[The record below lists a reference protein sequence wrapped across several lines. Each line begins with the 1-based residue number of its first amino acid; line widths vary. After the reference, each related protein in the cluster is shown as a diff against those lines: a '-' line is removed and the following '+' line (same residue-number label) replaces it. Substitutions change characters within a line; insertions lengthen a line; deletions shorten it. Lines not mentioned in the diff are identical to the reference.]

1 MPSRIE
7 VTDMRVTPDCVPC
20 LMKRVLFQARLL
32 NNGCESE
39 AVAAALDVYARE
51 YDESKNSAAVATE
64 VHRAAYA
71 VMKADPYYQMKIDA
85 DRIAGEFLEQV
96 TEYVENSDDSFAA
109 AIRVAVIGNIMDFGV
124 GLAIERP
131 EQFRERFQ
139 SLLDQGI
146 GADDTEKLREKL
158 KGSKSILYFFDNCG
172 ESQFDKLLI
181 KEIQK
186 MGVRVVGVVRGQA
199 ILNDVT
205 LEDVK
210 RIGLDEILDD
220 VVSTGLFAIGADLA
234 NAGGDLKEELGKA
247 DMIIA
252 KGMANYESLS
262 DQDAGIPKVF
272 ILRTKCEPV
281 AKSLG
286 VPADI
291 NVVRYVDA

>member
-1 MPSRIE
+1 MK
-7 VTDMRVTPDCVPC
+7 VAPDCVPC

-32 NNGCESE
+32 DNGCESD
-39 AVAAALDVYARE
+39 AVAAALATYARE
-51 YDESKNSAAVATE
+51 YDPDRNSAAIATE
-64 VHRAAYA
+64 VHRSAYE
-71 VMKADPYYQMKIDA
+71 VMKADPYYQMKLDA
-85 DRIAGEFLEQV
+85 DRIAGEFLDQV
-96 TEYVENSDDSFAA
+96 TEYVENSDDSFSA
-109 AIRVAVIGNIMDFGV
+109 AIRVAVIGNIMDFGI

-146 GADDTEKLREKL
+146 GSDDTEKLRAKL
-158 KGSKSILYFFDNCG
+158 KDSKSILYFFDNCG

-181 KEIQK
+181 KEIQR

-205 LEDVK
+205 KEDAE
-210 RIGLDEILDD
+210 RIGLDRILDR
-220 VVSTGLFAIGADLA
+220 VVSTGVFAIGADLSK
-234 NAGGDLKEELGKA
+234 AGGDLKEELQKA
-247 DMIIA
+247 DLILA

-291 NVVRYVDA
+291 NMVRYVD

>member
-1 MPSRIE
+1 
-7 VTDMRVTPDCVPC
+7 MRVTPDCVPC

-39 AVAAALDVYARE
+39 AVAAALSTYAKE
-51 YDESKNSAAVATE
+51 YDPDKNSAAIATE
-64 VHRAAYA
+64 VHRSAYA
-71 VMKADPYYQMKIDA
+71 VMKADPYYQMKLDA
-85 DRIAGEFLEQV
+85 DRIAGEFLDQV
-96 TEYVENSDDSFAA
+96 TQYVNDSDDSFAA

-131 EQFRERFQ
+131 EQFRDRFQ

-146 GADDTEKLREKL
+146 GSDDTERLRAKL
-158 KGSKSILYFFDNCG
+158 KQSKSILYFFDNCG

-181 KEIQK
+181 KEIQNL
-186 MGVRVVGVVRGQA
+186 GVRVVGVVRGQA

-205 LEDVK
+205 KEDAE
-210 RIGLDEILDD
+210 RIGLDKILDR
-220 VVSTGLFAIGADLA
+220 VVSTGVFAIGADLSK
-234 NAGGDLKEELGKA
+234 AGGDLKEELGRA
-247 DMIIA
+247 DLILA

-291 NVVRYVDA
+291 NVVRYTE

>member
-1 MPSRIE
+1 
-7 VTDMRVTPDCVPC
+7 MRVTPDCVPC

-32 NNGCESE
+32 DNGCESD
-39 AVAAALDVYARE
+39 AVAAALTTYARE
-51 YDESKNSAAVATE
+51 YDPDKNSAAIATE
-64 VHRAAYA
+64 VHRSAYW
-71 VMKADPYYQMKIDA
+71 VMKADPYYQMKLDA

-96 TEYVENSDDSFAA
+96 TDYVDSSEDPFSA

-131 EQFRERFQ
+131 EQFRDRFQ

-146 GADDTEKLREKL
+146 GADDTERLRSKL
-158 KGSKSILYFFDNCG
+158 KASKSILYFFDNCG

-181 KEIQK
+181 REIQR
-186 MGVRVVGVVRGQA
+186 MGVRVVGVVRGEA

-205 LEDVK
+205 TADVE
-210 RIGLDEILDD
+210 RIGLDRILDRT
-220 VVSTGLFAIGADLA
+220 VSTGVFAIGVDLSK
-234 NAGGDLKEELGKA
+234 AGGDLKEELRKA
-247 DMIIA
+247 DLILA

-281 AKSLG
+281 ARSLG

-291 NVVRYVDA
+291 NVVRYVDV

>member
-1 MPSRIE
+1 MK
-7 VTDMRVTPDCVPC
+7 VTPDCVPC

-32 NNGCESE
+32 DNGCESE
-39 AVAAALDVYARE
+39 AVEAALKVYAKE
-51 YDESKNSAAVATE
+51 YRPGRNSAEVATE
-64 VHRAAYA
+64 VHRAAYG
-71 VMKADPYYQMKIDA
+71 VMKADPYHRMKLDA
-85 DRIAGEFLEQV
+85 DRIAGEFLDQV
-96 TEYVENSDDSFAA
+96 TAYVESSDDPFSA

-131 EQFRERFQ
+131 EQFRDRFQ

-146 GADDTEKLREKL
+146 GSDDTEKLREKL

-181 KEIQK
+181 REIQR

-205 LEDVK
+205 LEDAQ
-210 RIGLDEILDD
+210 RIGLDKILDR
-220 VVSTGLFAIGADLA
+220 VVSTGIFAIGADLSK
-234 NAGGDLKEELGKA
+234 AGGDLKEELDKA
-247 DMIIA
+247 DLILA

-281 AKSLG
+281 AQSLG

-291 NVVRYVDA
+291 NVVRYVA

>member
-1 MPSRIE
+1 
-7 VTDMRVTPDCVPC
+7 MRVTPDCVPC

-39 AVAAALDVYARE
+39 AVAAALSTYAKE
-51 YDESKNSAAVATE
+51 YDPDKNSAAIATE
-64 VHRAAYA
+64 VHRSAYA
-71 VMKADPYYQMKIDA
+71 VMKADPYYQMKLDA
-85 DRIAGEFLEQV
+85 DRIAGEFLDQV
-96 TEYVENSDDSFAA
+96 TEYVESSDDSFAA

-131 EQFRERFQ
+131 EQFRDRFQ

-146 GADDTEKLREKL
+146 GADDTEKLRAKL
-158 KGSKSILYFFDNCG
+158 KQSKSILYFFDNCG

-205 LEDVK
+205 KEDAE
-210 RIGLDEILDD
+210 RIGLDRILDR
-220 VVSTGLFAIGADLA
+220 VVSTGVFAIGADLSK
-234 NAGGDLKEELGKA
+234 AGGDLKEELGRA
-247 DMIIA
+247 DLILA

-291 NVVRYVDA
+291 NVVRYAE

>member
-1 MPSRIE
+1 
-7 VTDMRVTPDCVPC
+7 
-20 LMKRVLFQARLL
+20 MKRVLFQARLL
-32 NNGCESE
+32 NNGCETE
-39 AVAAALDVYARE
+39 AVAAALATYAKE
-51 YDESKNSAAVATE
+51 YDPEKNSAAVATE
-64 VHRAAYA
+64 VHRSAYA
-71 VMKADPYYQMKIDA
+71 VMKADPYYQMKLDA
-85 DRIAGEFLEQV
+85 DRIAGEFLDQV

-131 EQFRERFQ
+131 EQFRDRFQ

-146 GADDTEKLREKL
+146 GADDTEKLRSKL
-158 KGSKSILYFFDNCG
+158 KESRSILYFFDNCG

-186 MGVRVVGVVRGQA
+186 MGVRVVGVVRGEA

-205 LEDVK
+205 KEDAQ
-210 RIGLDEILDD
+210 RIGLDRILDR
-220 VVSTGLFAIGADLA
+220 VVSTGLFAIGADLSR
-234 NAGGDLKEELGKA
+234 AGGDLKEELQKA
-247 DMIIA
+247 DLILA

-286 VPADI
+286 VSPDI
-291 NVVRYVDA
+291 NVVRYVG

>member
-1 MPSRIE
+1 
-7 VTDMRVTPDCVPC
+7 MRVTPDCVPC

-39 AVAAALDVYARE
+39 AVAAALSTYAKE
-51 YDESKNSAAVATE
+51 YDPDKNSAAIATE
-64 VHRAAYA
+64 VHRSAYA
-71 VMKADPYYQMKIDA
+71 VMKADPYYQMKLDA
-85 DRIAGEFLEQV
+85 DRIAGEFLDQV
-96 TEYVENSDDSFAA
+96 TQYVNDSDDSFAA

-131 EQFRERFQ
+131 EQFRDRFQ

-146 GADDTEKLREKL
+146 GADDTEKLRAKL
-158 KGSKSILYFFDNCG
+158 KQSKSILYFFDNCG

-205 LEDVK
+205 KEDAE
-210 RIGLDEILDD
+210 RIGLDKILDR
-220 VVSTGLFAIGADLA
+220 VVSTGVFAIGADLSK
-234 NAGGDLKEELGKA
+234 AGGDLKEELGRA
-247 DMIIA
+247 DLILA

-291 NVVRYVDA
+291 NVVRYTE